1 MRRHCRTD
9 DHPRTNPPPATT
21 RRRHTTR
28 TRTVRPRAHHH
39 EDKVDKS
46 TVYGALSAPITPPPQ
61 AKAARWRVSM
71 RLLTT
76 TIHLVTNP
84 AGPDTTN
91 SPSGTRPRPARNPT
105 NWTPMRRHSRTTA
118 HSVRV
123 PTGGTTSLRRRLGPP
138 VAPPGVL
145 LHRKPADPEDAR
157 TWGVG
162 RRAHDLDDGIA
173 KSTVYGALS
182 APILLA
188 PVTSA
193 VMWTPVRRHCRTTA
207 HSVKVS
213 ARQGVPGTEGSSGA
227 AGFDGTEGPGGI
239 PEGQGIPGGGF
250 RRDSGFRRDGGTR
263 RDRGFRRDGGL
274 QRGRGFRRDRGFRR
288 GRPDSQGTAAP

>member
-1 MRRHCRTD
+1 
-9 DHPRTNPPPATT
+9 
-21 RRRHTTR
+21 
-28 TRTVRPRAHHH
+28 
-39 EDKVDKS
+39 
-46 TVYGALSAPITPPPQ
+46 
-61 AKAARWRVSM
+61 M

-239 PEGQGIPGGGF
+239 PEGQGIPGG
-250 RRDSGFRRDGGTR
+250 DSGGTAGFDGTEGPGGTGGSGGTEGSRGAAGFDETEGFDEDDPIR
-263 RDRGFRRDGGL
+263 RARRLLNRRTTHFAAHGG
-274 QRGRGFRRDRGFRR
+274 
-288 GRPDSQGTAAP
+288 P